1 MYLKQK
7 SKARLFVK
15 MIKERISGDDSAA
28 VVVGHLVRQ
37 NDGNLNKAAHLA
49 ILAPRCL
56 IDEFALSMLT
66 DGVAVR
72 MVVLNH
78 ITNDG
83 L

>member
-1 MYLKQK
+1 MKQK
-7 SKARLFVK
+7 SKAILFVK
-15 MIKERISGDDSAA
+15 LIKEGIRGDDSAA

-37 NDGNLNKAAHLA
+37 NDGNLNKAAHLS
-49 ILAPRCL
+49 ILAPRGL
-56 IDEFALSMLT
+56 IDKLALPMLT

-72 MVVLNH
+72 MVVLYH

>member
-1 MYLKQK
+1 MYLKQR

-15 MIKERISGDDSAA
+15 LIKENIRWDDSAA

-37 NDGNLNKAAHLA
+37 NDGNLNKAAHLF
-49 ILAPRCL
+49 ILTPWSL

-66 DGVAVR
+66 NGVAMR
-72 MVVLNH
+72 MVVLYH

>member
-1 MYLKQK
+1 MYLKQW
-7 SKARLFVK
+7 SKAILFVK
-15 MIKERISGDDSAA
+15 LIKEGIRGDDSAA

-49 ILAPRCL
+49 ILAPRSL

-66 DGVAVR
+66 DGVAMR

-78 ITNDG
+78 IANDG

>member
-1 MYLKQK
+1 MKQK
-7 SKARLFVK
+7 SKAILFVK
-15 MIKERISGDDSAA
+15 LIKEGIRGDDSAT

-49 ILAPRCL
+49 ILAPRGL
-56 IDEFALSMLT
+56 VDEFALPMLA

-72 MVVLNH
+72 MVVLYH
-78 ITNDG
+78 IANDN